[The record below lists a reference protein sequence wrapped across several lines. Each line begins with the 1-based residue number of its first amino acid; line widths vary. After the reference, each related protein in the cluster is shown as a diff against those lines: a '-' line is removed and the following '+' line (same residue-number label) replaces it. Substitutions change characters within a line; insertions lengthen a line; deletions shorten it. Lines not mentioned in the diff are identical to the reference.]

1 MGDFLVFFWQCLTDR
16 KFTLAA
22 MGMAYRFFFA
32 VFPALILIFTV
43 IPYIPIDDL
52 QSEVMD
58 FLATVVPA
66 ESLGFLDLIIE
77 EFFNR
82 PSAGVIYLNLA
93 LLLYASMSG
102 IKAMM
107 FAFSKDSDLFTKRN
121 FLRVNAVSLLIVIV
135 LLFIFLFML
144 GLLISGE
151 LFINYLHTQDIIHDV
166 VVSYVITGFYWLI
179 VLAGLQAAFSVL
191 YFLGPETTERF
202 KFFSPGS
209 FLAAGL
215 AVLAITAFRFFFT
228 NFANYNKIYGS
239 IGAIMVLMVW
249 FYWLSIVLLVGFEVN
264 AAIAE
269 VKYRYILR
277 REELGADLSKP
288 RLKGNSDEDEDTD
301 EDTDVDADA
310 EANANEKDES
320 ASDKEGE

>member
-1 MGDFLVFFWQCLTDR
+1 MGEFLVFFWQCLTDR

-43 IPYIPIDDL
+43 IPYIPVDDL
-52 QSEVMD
+52 QEEVMD
-58 FLATVVPA
+58 FLATVVP
-66 ESLGFLDLIIE
+66 SDGLGFLDLIVE

-82 PSAGVIYLNLA
+82 PSAGVIYLNLG
-93 LLLYASMSG
+93 LLLYASTSG

-107 FAFSKDSDLFTKRN
+107 FAFSKDSDLFVKRN
-121 FLRVNAVSLLIVIV
+121 FLKVNAVAMLIFIV

-151 LFINYLHTQDIIHDV
+151 LFINYLDEKDVIHEGV
-166 VVSYVITGFYWLI
+166 VWFILRMFYWLI
-179 VLAGLQAAFSVL
+179 VLAGLQSTFSVL
-191 YFLGPETTERF
+191 YYLGPETTERF
-202 KFFSPGS
+202 KFFSAGS

-215 AVLAITAFRFFFT
+215 SVLAINAFRFFFT
-228 NFANYNKIYGS
+228 NFADYNKIYGS

-269 VKYRYILR
+269 VKYRYQQGRSGVGAELSLR
-277 REELGADLSKP
+277 RNADTNDEKP
-288 RLKGNSDEDEDTD
+288 SI
-301 EDTDVDADA
+301 
-310 EANANEKDES
+310 
-320 ASDKEGE
+320 

>member
-16 KFTLAA
+16 KFTLGA

-66 ESLGFLDLIIE
+66 DSLGFMNLVIK

-82 PSAGVIYLNLA
+82 PSPGVIYLNLG
-93 LLLYASMSG
+93 LLLYAAMSG

-107 FAFSKDSDLFTKRN
+107 YAFSKDSELFTKRN
-121 FLRVNAVSLLIVIV
+121 FLRVNAVSLLIFIV

-151 LFINYLHTQDIIHDV
+151 LFIYYLNDQGIIREV
-166 VVSYVITGFYWLI
+166 IVSYIIQGFYWLI
-179 VLAGLQAAFSVL
+179 VLSGLQAAFSVL

-215 AVLAITAFRFFFT
+215 TVLAITAFRLFFT
-228 NFANYNKIYGS
+228 NFTNYNKIYGS

-269 VKYRYILR
+269 VKYRHVLGQ
-277 REELGADLSKP
+277 EESGTDSSKP
-288 RLKGNSDEDEDTD
+288 RLKSKSDEIVED
-301 EDTDVDADA
+301 
-310 EANANEKDES
+310 
-320 ASDKEGE
+320 

>member
-1 MGDFLVFFWQCLTDR
+1 MGDFLVFFWECLTDR

-32 VFPALILIFTV
+32 VFPALILIFTL
-43 IPYIPIDDL
+43 IPYIPVDDL
-52 QSEVMD
+52 QHEVMD

-66 ESLGFLDLIIE
+66 DSLGFLDLIIE
-77 EFFNR
+77 EFFNK

-93 LLLYASMSG
+93 LLLYASTSG

-107 FAFSKDSDLFTKRN
+107 FAFSKDSELFKKRN
-121 FLRVNAVSLLIVIV
+121 FLRVNAVALLIFIV

-144 GLLISGE
+144 SVLISGE
-151 LFINYLHTQDIIHDV
+151 LFINYLNDQEIIHEGI
-166 VVSYVITGFYWLI
+166 VSYVLRGFYWLI
-179 VLAGLQAAFSVL
+179 VLAGLQATFSVL
-191 YFLGPETTERF
+191 YYLGPETTERF

-215 AVLAITAFRFFFT
+215 SVLAINGFRFFFS
-228 NFANYNKIYGS
+228 NFTDYNKIYGS

-264 AAIAE
+264 AAIIE
-269 VKYRYILR
+269 VKHRYILGR
-277 REELGADLSKP
+277 KGMGAGLAEHRLGGTKEKESDQEGEEKE
-288 RLKGNSDEDEDTD
+288 K
-301 EDTDVDADA
+301 
-310 EANANEKDES
+310 EKDLE
-320 ASDKEGE
+320 DLEEGNEQ